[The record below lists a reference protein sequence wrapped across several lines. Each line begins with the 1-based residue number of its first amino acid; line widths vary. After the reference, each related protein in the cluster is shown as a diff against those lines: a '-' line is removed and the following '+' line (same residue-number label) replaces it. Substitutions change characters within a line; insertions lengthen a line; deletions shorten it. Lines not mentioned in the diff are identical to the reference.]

1 MRKICVPKSVSYVK
15 RFNTPKSLLRV
26 QFPKRNTF
34 SPFRIPN
41 VLFQNEHL
49 EIYGDSIFGLLIDKS
64 FKSTTVT
71 NNRDINSLQVIIQID

>member
-34 SPFRIPN
+34 SQFKIPN
-41 VLFQNEHL
+41 VYIQNEHL
-49 EIYGDSIFGLLIDKS
+49 DIYDGSIYGLLIDKS
-64 FKSTTVT
+64 FTSTTGMNYRNGVYK
-71 NNRDINSLQVIIQID
+71 VI